1 MLAFQGG
8 SVRLGCLVL
17 PRHVSGK
24 SWACPPAR
32 AHGPGETHPS
42 PNGDC
47 PEREAW
53 ESGASGRG
61 PLRKVPDPAWVSRK
75 ASQRR

>member
-8 SVRLGCLVL
+8 SVRLAALFCPGMFLGS
-17 PRHVSGK
+17 PGPAPSQGSR
-24 SWACPPAR
+24 SW
-32 AHGPGETHPS
+32 ETHPS